1 MIPDPGG
8 FVKWNRKEL
17 SLVLHLD
24 DKIAIVTGA
33 AQGIGRAIALRLAQS
48 GAHVAV
54 ADLNFSGAEKV
65 AGEGCAL
72 GRQALPVRVDV
83 SSGAEAE
90 GMVRKVLGTFGQVD
104 ILVNNAGIGGRT
116 APIQEVTDRD
126 WDSVMAV
133 NLKGVFLCC
142 RAVIPHMIQR
152 RYGKIVSIASVAG
165 KEGNPN
171 MIPYSTSKAGIICL
185 TKCLAKEVVT
195 LGINVN
201 CVAPAVIETD
211 ILKQV
216 SQETV
221 EYMKSRVPMGRFGRP
236 EEVANVVN
244 FLASD
249 EAAFVTG
256 QCYDI
261 SGGRATY

>member
-1 MIPDPGG
+1 ML
-8 FVKWNRKEL
+8 R
-17 SLVLHLD
+17 LD
-24 DKIAIVTGA
+24 DKMAIVTGA

-54 ADLNFSGAEKV
+54 ADLNFPAAEGV
-65 AGEGCAL
+65 AGEVCAL
-72 GRQALPVRVDV
+72 GRQALPVQVDV
-83 SSGAEAE
+83 SSGADAE
-90 GMVRKVLGTFGQVD
+90 EMVRKVLGTFGRVD

-116 APIQEVTDRD
+116 APIQEVTDQD

-152 RYGKIVSIASVAG
+152 RSGKIVSIASVAG

-185 TKCLAKEVVT
+185 TKCLAKEVATV
-195 LGINVN
+195 GINVN

>member
-1 MIPDPGG
+1 ML
-8 FVKWNRKEL
+8 R
-17 SLVLHLD
+17 LD
-24 DKIAIVTGA
+24 DRVAVVTGA
-33 AQGIGRAIALRLAQS
+33 GQGIGRAIALRLAQS

-54 ADLNFSGAEKV
+54 ADLNLPAAERV
-65 AGEGCAL
+65 AGEVRAL

-83 SSGAEAE
+83 SDSADAD
-90 GMVRKVLGTFGQVD
+90 GMVRKVLEAFGRAD

-116 APIQEVTDRD
+116 AAIQEVTDQD

-142 RAVIPHMIQR
+142 RAAVPHMIER

-185 TKCLAKEVVT
+185 TKCLAKEVAT

-216 SQETV
+216 SAETV

-256 QCYDI
+256 QCYDL

>member
-1 MIPDPGG
+1 ML
-8 FVKWNRKEL
+8 R
-17 SLVLHLD
+17 LD
-24 DKIAIVTGA
+24 DKVAIVTGA
-33 AQGIGRAIALRLAQS
+33 GRGIGRAIALRLAES
-48 GAHVAV
+48 GAHVVV
-54 ADLNFSGAEKV
+54 ADVNFAGAERV
-65 AGEGCAL
+65 AQEVCGL
-72 GRQALPVRVDV
+72 GRQALSVRVDV
-83 SSGAEAE
+83 SSAEDT
-90 GMVRKVLGTFGQVD
+90 GVMVRKTLDTFGRAD

-116 APIQEVTDRD
+116 AAIQEVTDQD
-126 WDSVMAV
+126 WDSVLAV

-142 RAVIPHMIQR
+142 RAVIPSMIER
-152 RYGKIVSIASVAG
+152 RYGKIVSLASVAG

-171 MIPYSTSKAGIICL
+171 MIPYSTSKAGVICM
-185 TKCLAKEVVT
+185 TKCLAKEVAA

-216 SQETV
+216 SAETV
-221 EYMKSRVPMGRFGRP
+221 EYMKSRVPMGRFGKP
-236 EEVANVVN
+236 EEVANLVN

-256 QCYDI
+256 QCYDL

>member
-1 MIPDPGG
+1 ML
-8 FVKWNRKEL
+8 R
-17 SLVLHLD
+17 LD

-33 AQGIGRAIALRLAQS
+33 GRGIGRAIALRLAQS
-48 GAHVAV
+48 GAHVVIADVNLTIAERV
-54 ADLNFSGAEKV
+54 AEEVRS
-65 AGEGCAL
+65 L

-83 SSGAEAE
+83 SSAEEAGA
-90 GMVRKVLGTFGQVD
+90 MVQKTLSTLGRAD

-116 APIQEVTDRD
+116 AAIQEVTDQD
-126 WDSVMAV
+126 WDSVMDV

-142 RAVIPHMIQR
+142 RAVIPYMVER
-152 RYGKIVSIASVAG
+152 RYGKIVSLASVAG

-171 MIPYSTSKAGIICL
+171 MIPYSTSKAGVICL
-185 TKCLAKEVVT
+185 TKCLAKEVAT

-216 SQETV
+216 SAETV
-221 EYMKSRVPMGRFGRP
+221 EYMKSRVPMGRFGKP
-236 EEVANVVN
+236 EEVAYLVN

-256 QCYDI
+256 QCYDL

>member
-1 MIPDPGG
+1 
-8 FVKWNRKEL
+8 
-17 SLVLHLD
+17 
-24 DKIAIVTGA
+24 
-33 AQGIGRAIALRLAQS
+33 
-48 GAHVAV
+48 
-54 ADLNFSGAEKV
+54 
-65 AGEGCAL
+65 
-72 GRQALPVRVDV
+72 
-83 SSGAEAE
+83 
-90 GMVRKVLGTFGQVD
+90 
-104 ILVNNAGIGGRT
+104 
-116 APIQEVTDRD
+116 
-126 WDSVMAV
+126 MAV

-142 RAVIPHMIQR
+142 RAVIPPMIRR

-195 LGINVN
+195 AGVNVN

>member
-1 MIPDPGG
+1 ML
-8 FVKWNRKEL
+8 R
-17 SLVLHLD
+17 LD
-24 DKIAIVTGA
+24 EKVAIVTGA
-33 AQGIGRAIALRLAQS
+33 GQGIGRAIALRLAQS
-48 GAHVAV
+48 GARVVV
-54 ADLNFSGAEKV
+54 ADLNVGGAERV
-65 AGEGCAL
+65 AGEVRAL
-72 GRQALPVRVDV
+72 GRQALPVRADV
-83 SSGAEAE
+83 SSGADAD
-90 GMVRKVLGTFGQVD
+90 GMVRRTLEAFGQAD

-116 APIQEVTDRD
+116 AAIQEVTDED

-142 RAVIPHMIQR
+142 RAAIPHMIGR

-185 TKCLAKEVVT
+185 TKCLAKEVAT

-216 SQETV
+216 SAETV

-256 QCYDI
+256 QCYDL